1 LELIA
6 TTLPRVG
13 IYNAFGQTEMS
24 SNTCFLKPED
34 SIRKRGSV
42 GKAVVNVEV
51 RIVDEG
57 MNDVTDGTVGEIVYR
72 GPTVMK
78 GYFNDVDAT
87 AAAFEGGWF
96 HSGDLVVRD
105 ADGYITVV
113 DRLKDMIISGGEN
126 IYPAEVERVLLEHPA
141 VMDVAVVGVP
151 HPKWV
156 ETPIAVVVCAGSLP
170 EEDELIEFVKGRIAS
185 YKKPSRIIFVDELP
199 RNAAGKVLRRTL
211 REEYVDLGGTA

>member
-1 LELIA
+1 
-6 TTLPRVG
+6 
-13 IYNAFGQTEMS
+13 
-24 SNTCFLKPED
+24 
-34 SIRKRGSV
+34 
-42 GKAVVNVEV
+42 
-51 RIVDEG
+51 
-57 MNDVTDGTVGEIVYR
+57 VGEIVYR

-156 ETPIAVVVCAGSLP
+156 ETPIAVVVCAG
-170 EEDELIEFVKGRIAS
+170 
-185 YKKPSRIIFVDELP
+185 
-199 RNAAGKVLRRTL
+199 RR
-211 REEYVDLGGTA
+211 